1 MNDNGIGNRKGAMLN
16 TFIVLVFIACVLMFE
31 ELVALGK
38 VVRRRI
44 VGFPLHDAG
53 EGVDQR
59 EDASVWTTTT
69 PEGVDQAEDASVWTT
84 TTPEYNDKYKEEK
97 QREQRSSP
105 VFITFSDFVGDG
117 LCAGVETALL
127 RGIELNVIGVAD
139 RKSEGEKNG
148 FALEEFAKV
157 KTVKSRKMYGFLE
170 VLTEKEKHWEA
181 FGIESGDT
189 IVNIADASDV
199 LYFQDG
205 ATIMEKY
212 KQIVRD
218 APVDESRKHT
228 VVLVGAE
235 RNCWPSMDGERELVP
250 GGRKY
255 CEQFKAVSGN
265 SSYHFLNS
273 GSLMGRVDAVKALL
287 KRVEAVMDGGK
298 ENDDDQ
304 QLLQIQY
311 ERQIKQKNEGGEK
324 EEDAYTILLDHKA
337 SIFQTGWG
345 SHLANGQYAV
355 RDPNGAYYNEAKCAV
370 ENTEHNS
377 EPSIIHFNGGKVALF
392 PVARKSIEC
401 FSPSSSSSSSSSS
414 LREEIKSRYPWFET
428 QCDKFSS
435 IGRSN

>member
-255 CEQFKAVSGN
+255 CEQFKAVSGI

>member
-1 MNDNGIGNRKGAMLN
+1 MNNNVGNRKGAMLN

-44 VGFPLHDAG
+44 YVGFPLHDTK

-59 EDASVWTTTT
+59 EDASVWTTT
-69 PEGVDQAEDASVWTT
+69 
-84 TTPEYNDKYKEEK
+84 PEYNEYKEEK
-97 QREQRSSP
+97 QGEQRSSP

-117 LCAGVETALL
+117 VCAGVETALL

-250 GGRKY
+250 GGKNY

-287 KRVEAVMDGGK
+287 RRVEAVMDGGK

-304 QLLQIQY
+304 QLLQMQY

-324 EEDAYTILLDHKA
+324 EEDAYAILLDHKA

-345 SHLANGQYAV
+345 LISRTASTPCAIRTARITTRRSAPLKIRSTIAN
-355 RDPNGAYYNEAKCAV
+355 
-370 ENTEHNS
+370 
-377 EPSIIHFNGGKVALF
+377 L
-392 PVARKSIEC
+392 
-401 FSPSSSSSSSSSS
+401 
-414 LREEIKSRYPWFET
+414 L
-428 QCDKFSS
+428 
-435 IGRSN
+435 